1 MNRRLFL
8 SQAATATAATY
19 LLTNSQARAQDPTD
33 ENIETVDGAKL
44 RGIFYKAANSKNGS
58 CVILLHE
65 PFADPTK
72 GDWDGLAKTLA
83 SKGYHTLR
91 FDFRGHG
98 KSKEVIPDKFW
109 KDSLNSDLSAASKNP
124 PKKTIEVKDF
134 QNKKDYYPKL
144 VYDIAAARNHLD
156 KLNDDGQVN
165 TSSVYII
172 GAGEAATLGM
182 MFLTTEWHREQ
193 KKPMLPF
200 GAKKL
205 AIGTGAVANGSSPAG
220 RDYGGAVWLT
230 PKRMPGFNNA
240 AIENWVARY
249 GRNNDGDMRTET
261 PMLFVYGEKDAN
273 GVKESKFFFDQVM
286 VANGK
291 PSSKIEKLDATFLR
305 ERKSTN
311 LAGVN
316 LLGKNDTLGTETM
329 IVEFL
334 DKMEERRRKKP
345 RITRD
350 YQEPLAIYLSQFGTN
365 SGG

>member
-8 SQAATATAATY
+8 STAATATAAAY
-19 LLTNSQARAQDPTD
+19 LLPGSARAQDPTD
-33 ENIETVDGAKL
+33 ENIETADGVKL

-65 PFADPTK
+65 PFTDPTK

-83 SKGYHTLR
+83 GKGYHTLR

-98 KSKEVIPDKFW
+98 KSKDVIPDKFW
-109 KDSLNSDLSAASKNP
+109 KDAFNADLSAAGKNP
-124 PKKTIEVKDF
+124 PKKTIEEKDF
-134 QNKKDYYPKL
+134 KGKSAYYPKL

-165 TSSVYII
+165 TSSTYII

-182 MFLTTEWHREQ
+182 LFLTTEWHREQ
-193 KKPMLPF
+193 KKPMLALGIRKP
-200 GAKKL
+200 AVS
-205 AIGTGAVANGSSPAG
+205 TGAIANGSSPAG

-230 PKRMPGFNNA
+230 PRKMQGFSSG
-240 AIENWVARY
+240 AIENWVSRF
-249 GRNNDGDMRTET
+249 GRDNNGDLRRET
-261 PMLFVYGEKDAN
+261 PMLFVYGEKDAA

-286 VANGK
+286 VAKGK
-291 PSSKIEKLDATFLR
+291 PGSKIEPLDNTFLR
-305 ERKSTN
+305 ERKGTN

-316 LLGKNDTLGTETM
+316 LLGKDDTLGTEKM

-334 DKMEERRRKKP
+334 DKMEEKRRKVP

-350 YQEPLAIYLSQFGTN
+350 YTEPLAIYLNQFGTN